1 MKTSIEIS
9 LYPLGRE
16 YIPEIKAFLKQLRSY
31 GDLDVQ
37 VNGMSTQIF
46 GDYRT
51 IMKVLTDEMARSF
64 EENGK
69 SVFVLKIVNG
79 HLKKEK

>member
-1 MKTSIEIS
+1 METSVEIS

-16 YIPEIKAFLKQLRSY
+16 YVPEIKAFLNRLKGY
-31 GDLDVQ
+31 TDLDVQ

-46 GDYRT
+46 GAYRT
-51 IMKVLTDEMARSF
+51 IMNALTDEIERSF
-64 EENGK
+64 KENGK

-79 HLKKEK
+79 LLKKEK

>member
-51 IMKVLTDEMARSF
+51 IMKVLTDEIARSF

>member
-1 MKTSIEIS
+1 METSVEIS

-16 YIPEIKAFLKQLRSY
+16 YVPEIKAFVKQLKGY
-31 GDLDVQ
+31 NGLDVQ
-37 VNGMSTQIF
+37 VSGMSTQIF

-51 IMKVLTDEMARSF
+51 IMNALTDEIERSF
-64 EENGK
+64 KENGK
-69 SVFVLKIVNG
+69 SVFVLKIVDG

>member
-16 YIPEIKAFLKQLRSY
+16 YIPEIKTFLKQLRSY

-51 IMKVLTDEMARSF
+51 IMKVLTDEIARSF

>member
-1 MKTSIEIS
+1 METSVEIS

-16 YIPEIKAFLKQLRSY
+16 YVPEIKSFLKQLKSY
-31 GDLDVQ
+31 NSIEVQ

-46 GDYRT
+46 GEYQT
-51 IMKVLTDEMARSF
+51 IMKVLTDEIARSF
-64 EENGK
+64 EQNGK

-79 HLKKEK
+79 HLKKED